1 MGSTPAQYCRTAF
14 IECRAITSVRWR
26 VHQKLEELP
35 KVSPA
40 ISDGVEHILQLVRPD
55 AEHTDRCRRDVMDA
69 IRMIA
74 NLPTYVPPGTVKKQ
88 LQDVAVKLKAA
99 HVSINKL
106 PSAWRNLLLAN
117 ELMRLRGKSEEL
129 AGVIST
135 KGRSGGDPSRRTVA
149 FQKQI
154 AAEQAYDLLT
164 DHGGRVAT
172 STRGG
177 EYCRIAALLME
188 IATGRKSDV
197 ERACAQVLRRSD

>member
-1 MGSTPAQYCRTAF
+1 MHGQHACAVLSNSLHRMSCHCEREMARH
-14 IECRAITSVRWR
+14 IKNW
-26 VHQKLEELP
+26 EELP

-40 ISDGVEHILQLVRPD
+40 MSDGVEHILQLVRPD

-117 ELMRLRGKSEEL
+117 ELMRIRGKAEEL
-129 AGVIST
+129 AGVVST
-135 KGRSGGDPSRRTVA
+135 KGRRAVT
-149 FQKQI
+149 
-154 AAEQAYDLLT
+154 QA
-164 DHGGRVAT
+164 
-172 STRGG
+172 
-177 EYCRIAALLME
+177 
-188 IATGRKSDV
+188 DV
-197 ERACAQVLRRSD
+197 Q